1 MTLFNVDNYNDKQI
15 EYIEEIVE
23 KCEKIQLHILFEK
36 ADNEN
41 DIELLKKIH
50 DIDIFRNYCNNHY
63 NLTKA
68 IFDYPNW
75 EKVIKV

>member
-1 MTLFNVDNYNDKQI
+1 MSVFNSDNYNDKQI

-23 KCEKIQLHILFEK
+23 KCEKIPLHILFEK

-41 DIELLKKIH
+41 DIKLLEKIY
-50 DIDIFRNYCNNHY
+50 DIDIFRNYCNKHY

-75 EKVIKV
+75 EIVIKV